1 MTKSIIDPRG
11 YYFPQG
17 AQQGHDLA
25 QLGLAELI
33 SFVEAAR
40 AKGEIDEATELYE
53 CWLAL
58 NAKSPQAFAAYFNLG
73 TLLGAAGKPLQAI
86 RAYHECVRIKP
97 DFLQARLN
105 CGRALENAGR
115 PREAY
120 EQWRAGFNSLPQ
132 VNGDAIGNKCLLLIQ
147 SARLLEHHV
156 DDAGAEKLLEQVIDI
171 DPHHVEAT
179 RQWIGVRTR
188 LCRWPAIV
196 SSARTS
202 VKEKLATIWPL
213 TLATLSDDPMF
224 QLARAHMHA
233 RSEFA
238 PPNPPVVKAIKEA
251 RVPATSKRR
260 LKIGY
265 VSSDFREHAVGLAM
279 TQVFEKHD
287 RSKIEVFAYYCGI
300 DRDDPIRR
308 RIVAAAEHW
317 VDINTMSDEDAALQI
332 ARDGVDILVDLNG
345 YTKFAR
351 TRLFSFRPAP
361 VQVNW
366 FGYPATMGTPYHH
379 YIIADAGIIPEGDEI
394 FYSEEV
400 ARLPCYQPNDRLRE
414 VAKTMPSRSDFGLP
428 DNAFVYC
435 SFNSTHKLTQRMF
448 DSWLMILAST
458 PGSVL
463 WLLTATKDA
472 NARLRT
478 YAAEHGLAPER
489 IVFAE
494 KLANP
499 EHLARY
505 PLADVFLDS
514 FPYGAHTTASDA
526 LWMGVPVLTQQGRS
540 FAARVCASLLA
551 SAGVPELAA
560 ANEVEYRVKAAVLY
574 HNRGV
579 LEALKQRLTAAR
591 ENSSLFDIGRLVR
604 SLEGLYVEMAKRE
617 AKGRTPRPDL
627 TNLEVYHEVA
637 LDLDLDAVN
646 AMSREAYFEAY
657 RLALETADAR
667 YPLAPDSR
675 LWRRDPPGAVLRA
688 AG

>member
-1 MTKSIIDPRG
+1 MTQSIIDPRG
-11 YYFPQG
+11 FYFPQG
-17 AQQGHDLA
+17 AQQGYNLS
-25 QLGLAELI
+25 QLSLAELI
-33 SFVEAAR
+33 SFADAAR
-40 AKGEIDEATELYE
+40 AKGEIAEAIELYE

-58 NAKSPQAFAAYFNLG
+58 NGDSPQAFAAYFNMG
-73 TLLGAAGKPLQAI
+73 AVLGAAGKPLQAI
-86 RAYHECVRIKP
+86 RAYRECVRIKP

-105 CGRALENAGR
+105 LGRALENAGR
-115 PREAY
+115 AVEAY
-120 EQWRAGFNSLPQ
+120 EQWRVGFESLPQ
-132 VNGDAIGNKCLLLIQ
+132 VNGEAIGNKCLLLIQ
-147 SARLLEHHV
+147 GARLLEHHV
-156 DDAGAEKLLEQVIDI
+156 DDAGTEKLLEHVIDI
-171 DPHHVEAT
+171 DPHYDEAT

-196 SSARTS
+196 GSARAS
-202 VKEKLATIWPL
+202 VREKLATIWPL
-213 TLATLSDDPMF
+213 SLATLSDDPMF
-224 QLARAHMHA
+224 QLARAYRHA
-233 RSEFA
+233 RNEFA
-238 PPNPPVVKAIKEA
+238 PPSPAAMKAIKEA
-251 RVPATSKRR
+251 RATAARKRR

-287 RSKIEVFAYYCGI
+287 KSKVEVFAYYCGI

-317 VDINTMSDEDAALQI
+317 VDINPMSDEDAALQI

-414 VAKTMPSRSDFGLP
+414 VAKTTPKRSDFGLP
-428 DNAFVYC
+428 DDAFVYC

-463 WLLTATKDA
+463 WLLKASEDA

-494 KLANP
+494 KVANP

-526 LWMGVPVLTQQGRS
+526 LWMGVPVLTLQGRS
-540 FAARVCASLLA
+540 FAARVCASLLT

-560 ANEVEYRVKAAVLY
+560 ANEIEYRVKAVVLY
-574 HNRGV
+574 HNRGE
-579 LEALKQRLTAAR
+579 LEALKQRLKAAR
-591 ENSSLFDIGRLVR
+591 ENSPLFDIDRLVGA
-604 SLEGLYVEMAKRE
+604 LEGLYLEMAKRE

-627 TNLEVYHEVA
+627 TNLEFYHEIA
-637 LDLDLDAVN
+637 LDFDLDAVN
-646 AMSREAYFEAY
+646 AMSRDAYFEAY

-675 LWRRDPPGAVLRA
+675 LWRREPPDALLRA
-688 AG
+688 TG